1 MTLQHYRPGQD
12 GSLEPAAEV
21 PEDYRTQLRSRR
33 WNAAPLENPEVEATN
48 PWIAVLA
55 IAVVSAVTFVLLLI
69 GYGSGFWG

>member
-12 GSLEPAAEV
+12 GALEPVEE

-33 WNAAPLENPEVEATN
+33 WNAAPLENTEVETTN

-55 IAVVSAVTFVLLLI
+55 ITVVSVITFVVLVL

>member
-12 GSLEPAAEV
+12 GSLEPARDV
-21 PEDYRTQLRSRR
+21 PEDYRAQLRSRR
-33 WNAAPLENPEVEATN
+33 WDAAPLENPEVETTN

-55 IAVVSAVTFVLLLI
+55 ITIISVITFVVLVL